1 MSHFLLLVFL
11 ERCLSLDE
19 PYLWKDCLDLIQ
31 KIKNFIIAI
40 VSLKGSDY
48 RIHFWHMS
56 KNEAINIMKNSNL
69 DEKKK
74 DYYKFLSLYIKMS
87 ETIYYQRN
95 RETISNRAKQNYKSN
110 KEKSRKKSKKW
121 IYRVIRWTKYIN
133 GEYGRNTYQN
143 MSKEK
148 EQI

>member
-56 KNEAINIMKNSNL
+56 KDEAINIMKNSNL

-95 RETISNRAKQNYKSN
+95 RETISNRAKQNYKSS
-110 KEKSRKKSKKW
+110 KEKSRKKSKK
-121 IYRVIRWTKYIN
+121 
-133 GEYGRNTYQN
+133 
-143 MSKEK
+143 
-148 EQI
+148 

>member
-19 PYLWKDCLDLIQ
+19 PYLWKDCHDLIQ

-56 KNEAINIMKNSNL
+56 KDEAINIMKNSNL

-74 DYYKFLSLYIKMS
+74 DYYKFLSLYVKMS

-95 RETISNRAKQNYKSN
+95 RETISNRAKQNCKSN
-110 KEKSRKKSKKW
+110 KEKSRKKV
-121 IYRVIRWTKYIN
+121 RN
-133 GEYGRNTYQN
+133 EYTELSDEQN
-143 MSKEK
+143 
-148 EQI
+148 I

>member
-56 KNEAINIMKNSNL
+56 KDEAINIMKNSNL

-74 DYYKFLSLYIKMS
+74 DYYKFLSSYIKMS

-110 KEKSRKKSKKW
+110 KEKSRKKSKK
-121 IYRVIRWTKYIN
+121 
-133 GEYGRNTYQN
+133 
-143 MSKEK
+143 
-148 EQI
+148 